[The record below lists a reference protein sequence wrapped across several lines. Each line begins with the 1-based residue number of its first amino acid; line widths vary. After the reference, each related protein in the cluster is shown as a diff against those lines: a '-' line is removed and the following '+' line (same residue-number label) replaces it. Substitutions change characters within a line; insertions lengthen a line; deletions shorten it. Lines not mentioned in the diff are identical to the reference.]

1 MRFTLVIALS
11 GASSLVSAQATTPW
25 QRIST
30 FLRGSIENAKAPLDA
45 QLKLFDNPPQKL
57 NLNVSLDTLG
67 DLKII
72 SVRQSL
78 AVKGGPGQE
87 LVKEAR
93 NVCGGFRQPIR
104 DITSQAQRLTKQ
116 GMKASV
122 LLRQGR
128 IQNLEDTVTS
138 VHLLNREFTSA
149 FRGFPAQVLQ
159 SCRDVFDSFDS
170 AEKALNLA
178 SATWTGLAQGS
189 RTNSAAITG
198 DLCLMG
204 RWYLRLSRTRPHRL
218 RWRRAVLLSLAVFFI
233 IDLLRITSYGR
244 PSVPEPRSTLKKPIP
259 QQRVFIASIHWNNE
273 AILRAHWNN
282 ALLDLVRHLGPEN
295 VFVSILESGSWDG
308 SKDALRG
315 LDAELDKLGVQR
327 KVVLDETTHADEIR
341 HAPPPGVPGW
351 IWTSRGER
359 ELRRIPY
366 LSRLRNRVMEDLSF
380 LQSQRGHRRFDKVLW
395 LNDVIFTTNDV
406 LNLLDTRSGEYA
418 AACSL
423 DFSKP
428 PHYYDTFA
436 LRDASGAKAIIS
448 TWPYFLSSKSRRAL
462 ISNTPVPVKSCWN
475 GIIFFDATPFYN
487 TPTLKFRGTADSLAN
502 YRLEGSECCLIHADN
517 PLTPTKG
524 VWLNPN
530 VRVGYNE
537 DAYRLVNPSAPAT
550 WPNLPERVGGIW
562 SNRIARWTNMPR
574 RTLENLIVKWRL
586 RRWKAENKSGV
597 EESGVHCLIN
607 EMQVLVSNGWAHV

>member
-1 MRFTLVIALS
+1 MDSDTLPDQAPEALNYILAFLLVGIAWGFTTPFIRRAAVEFNSRNDSMSLDGEDRRSWVERKATAVFWTVVNLLRTPAYAVPLLLNLTGSVWFFLLVGKHELS
-11 GASSLVSAQATTPW
+11 LTVPITNSMAFLFTVLGECLAQA
-25 QRIST
+25 
-30 FLRGSIENAKAPLDA
+30 
-45 QLKLFDNPPQKL
+45 
-57 NLNVSLDTLG
+57 
-67 DLKII
+67 
-72 SVRQSL
+72 
-78 AVKGGPGQE
+78 
-87 LVKEAR
+87 
-93 NVCGGFRQPIR
+93 
-104 DITSQAQRLTKQ
+104 
-116 GMKASV
+116 
-122 LLRQGR
+122 
-128 IQNLEDTVTS
+128 
-138 VHLLNREFTSA
+138 
-149 FRGFPAQVLQ
+149 
-159 SCRDVFDSFDS
+159 
-170 AEKALNLA
+170 
-178 SATWTGLAQGS
+178 S

-218 RWRRAVLLSLAVFFI
+218 RWRRAALLSLAVFFI

-259 QQRVFIASIHWNNE
+259 QPRVFIASIHWNNE

-315 LDAELDKLGVQR
+315 LDAELETLGVQR

-351 IWTSRGER
+351 IWTSRGKR

-380 LQSQRGHRRFDKVLW
+380 LQSQRDHRRFDKVLW

-406 LNLLDTRSGEYA
+406 LNLLNTRSGEYA

-436 LRDASGAKAIIS
+436 LRDASGAKAITS

-475 GIIFFDATPFYN
+475 GIIFFDATTFYN

-550 WPNLPERVGGIW
+550 WPNLRERVGGIW
-562 SNRIARWTNMPR
+562 RNRIARWTNIPR